1 MSEPTILV
9 EVADGV
15 GHLKFNRPKQL
26 NAFNNELMTAA
37 IAAVDEFNS
46 NSDVRAILVS
56 GEGRAF
62 SAGFDLKAASERSL
76 ESATDWRRQ
85 LELQFDF
92 IMSFWNA
99 RVPTIALVHGYCLAG
114 AFEAS
119 LACDM
124 TIAAEGSF
132 FGEPEVRFGSGAVAM
147 LFPWVTGPKQA
158 KEIMLTGDDRIPAE
172 RALQMGLINKIVP
185 QDELISEGRRVASRI
200 AKAAPDSVEKSK
212 LAINRSYDI
221 MGFRNALAMG
231 LDIDV
236 DINSTPTWEKQEFSR
251 IRKEQGVKAAI
262 AWRDARFADKDNSE
276 GEET

>member
-1 MSEPTILV
+1 MSEPTILI
-9 EVADGV
+9 EVTDGI
-15 GHLKFNRPKQL
+15 GHLKFNRARQL

-37 IAAVDEFNS
+37 IAAIDEFNS
-46 NSDVRAILVS
+46 NSDVRVILVS

-76 ESATDWRRQ
+76 ETAADWRRQ

-124 TIAAEGSF
+124 TVAAEGSF

-185 QDELISEGRRVASRI
+185 QDELVAEGRRVASKI
-200 AKAAPDSVEKSK
+200 AKAAPESVQKSK

-221 MGFRNALAMG
+221 MGLRDALAMG

-251 IRKEQGVKAAI
+251 IRKEQSVKAAI
-262 AWRDARFADKDNSE
+262 AWRDARFSDSDESKGNE
-276 GEET
+276 K

>member
-76 ESATDWRRQ
+76 ETAADWRRQ

-185 QDELISEGRRVASRI
+185 QDELKSEGRRVASRI

-276 GEET
+276 GKKT